1 MLARM
6 DAIRAPALLARARGW
21 SAGPLRALMLGAG
34 GEPARAAE
42 RRAAREVQ
50 LPPAARGFLS
60 SPDEAALDADLAWL
74 AASGARII
82 LCTDPDYPP
91 LLGQSAGAPAA
102 LYVLGSTP
110 ALSSP
115 QLAMVGSRS
124 PTPSGRTTA
133 HEFAAWF
140 ARAGLTVTSGLALG
154 IDAASHEGALSVE
167 GLTVAVCGTGLDR
180 VYPRGPRAVADRRHR
195 GRAPHRPPRPPPA
208 PARPPCPAGCAPR
221 ARPPCGSAAH
231 RRSPRRA

>member
-6 DAIRAPALLARARGW
+6 DAIRARALLARAPGL
-21 SAGPLRALMLGAG
+21 SAEHLRALMLAAG

-50 LPPAARGFLS
+50 LPPATRGFLG

-102 LYVLGSTP
+102 QP
-110 ALSSP
+110 HHQRAC
-115 QLAMVGSRS
+115 
-124 PTPSGRTTA
+124 
-133 HEFAAWF
+133 
-140 ARAGLTVTSGLALG
+140 ARHAGG
-154 IDAASHEGALSVE
+154 
-167 GLTVAVCGTGLDR
+167 
-180 VYPRGPRAVADRRHR
+180 R
-195 GRAPHRPPRPPPA
+195 GRAPQRLAHHRAPGGGTGARGVCDPGLHPQSALARLPPTPARRREAGGGSRGRSGGAADFGSERNTYDRARA
-208 PARPPCPAGCAPR
+208 PATAAGI
-221 ARPPCGSAAH
+221 GQGV
-231 RRSPRRA
+231 